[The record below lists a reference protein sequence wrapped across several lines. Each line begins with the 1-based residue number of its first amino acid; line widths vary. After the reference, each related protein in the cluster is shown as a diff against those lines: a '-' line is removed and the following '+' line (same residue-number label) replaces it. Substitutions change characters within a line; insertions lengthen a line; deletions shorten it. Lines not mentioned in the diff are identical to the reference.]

1 MLTVVNKWVLFTES
15 ALTILANISALVIKY
30 NALTIIKDG
39 MSKFSGIE
47 TMYFSLFMAVRTGCT
62 WWLQSDFYVKRTIG
76 CFKVIISCK
85 YSGLILRKSVIN
97 FSWDIL
103 SSLLVFK

>member
-1 MLTVVNKWVLFTES
+1 MGSFHFTES

-47 TMYFSLFMAVRTGCT
+47 TMYFSRFMAVRTGCT
-62 WWLQSDFYVKRTIG
+62 LWLQSDFYVKRTIG
-76 CFKVIISCK
+76 LLQ
-85 YSGLILRKSVIN
+85 GDN
-97 FSWDIL
+97 FLQIFWFNIEEICDKLFVGHFVQPPCI
-103 SSLLVFK
+103 